1 MGICRALISLPKT
14 CQSCG
19 VEFQCGSLCC
29 WCGEIKLDAAVR
41 RELKEKFTDCLCR
54 ACLEAA
60 AREGS
65 GVLKSAQGAESA

>member
-1 MGICRALISLPKT
+1 MGICRALISFPKT

-54 ACLEAA
+54 ACLESA
-60 AREGS
+60 AREHK
-65 GVLKSAQGAESA
+65 VPQGAYRSV